1 MRKLLGSLLTLIFI
15 INSGITILL
24 PLVAQE
30 NTMSQGLSDFTVS
43 VIADQ
48 QDAISLGE
56 DVTYTIRVIN
66 TGKVKVTDVTVV
78 DSSTTLTKVD
88 DWSSFDLAVGEE
100 KVLTGTHTITQADIE
115 AGEVEASI
123 SVSGRYEKDYVVYH
137 ETKLKVYPEHPHP
150 DLALTVVADKDN
162 KV

>member
-43 VIADQ
+43 VIADK
-48 QDAISLGE
+48 QDSIPLGE
-56 DVTYTIRVIN
+56 DVTYTIRVVN

-78 DSSTTLTKVD
+78 DSSTTLTK
-88 DWSSFDLAVGEE
+88 
-100 KVLTGTHTITQADIE
+100 
-115 AGEVEASI
+115 
-123 SVSGRYEKDYVVYH
+123 
-137 ETKLKVYPEHPHP
+137 
-150 DLALTVVADKDN
+150 
-162 KV
+162 